1 MTAQD
6 LHDALNLLPSDLIT
20 AADRVRT
27 ASAPKAVR
35 WHKWVSLA
43 AVLALVM
50 GTTLVFQRNIG
61 FDSLKGASA
70 APESAMQQAPAAAPM
85 APAPVEDEADEMI
98 PEEPAAEAPKESAN
112 TTNSTAM
119 GGDEKA
125 MEEELM
131 IDHSH
136 RFAEKAQTVDDPV
149 EGYCGNMLTTIYLD
163 EMNFTL
169 AGSYS
174 VAITDILI
182 NLDYDKDQIC
192 RCMAEFTV
200 DTETLAD
207 IQVNLTKAFAR
218 CEKGQATLTEEQTQI
233 LQDIIDNLQ

>member
-6 LHDALNLLPSDLIT
+6 LHDALNDLPVDLIT

-27 ASAPKAVR
+27 ASAPKVIR
-35 WHKWVSLA
+35 WRNWVSLA

-50 GTTLVFQRNIG
+50 GTTLVFQRTIG
-61 FDSLKGASA
+61 MDAMKQ
-70 APESAMQQAPAAAPM
+70 ESAVAEAPAAAAPM
-85 APAPVEDEADEMI
+85 APVPMEDEV
-98 PEEPAAEAPKESAN
+98 AAEEAMPEAPAQDSATGTVTEN
-112 TTNSTAM
+112 
-119 GGDEKA
+119 GIC
-125 MEEELM
+125 

-136 RFAEKAQTVDDPV
+136 RFAEKEQTVDDPV

-200 DTETLAD
+200 DTETLAG
-207 IQVNLTKAFAR
+207 IQVNLTQGFAR
-218 CEKGQATLTEEQTQI
+218 CEKGQAALTEEQARI
-233 LQDIIDNLQ
+233 LQDIIDRLLS

>member
-35 WHKWVSLA
+35 WRKWVSLA

-70 APESAMQQAPAAAPM
+70 APESAMQQ

-136 RFAEKAQTVDDPV
+136 RFAEGRE
-149 EGYCGNMLTTIYLD
+149 EGRCTGAYCGNMLTTVYL
-163 EMNFTL
+163 EKMNFTL
-169 AGSYS
+169 AGSDS
-174 VAITDILI
+174 VTITDILA
-182 NLDYDKDQIC
+182 NLDYDPDAVC

-200 DTETLAD
+200 DTELLSG
-207 IQVNLTKAFAR
+207 IHVNLTQGFAR
-218 CEKGQATLTEEQTQI
+218 CEKGQAALTEEQAQS
-233 LQDIIDNLQ
+233 LREIIDRLQ